1 MIKSGIDSFKHKE
14 WESLMTVEKRGI
26 TTEVAKPSGIRQSK
40 AYPENPFMTGSI
52 VEIKGKKKRYTIAAK
67 SDFLMSREGLVKGGI
82 EHTIVR
88 MVDDS
93 KFVKVFSD
101 GIAGMYDLKSAG
113 GKVFRYLF
121 DQVQKFP
128 NVDRIYLY
136 FMDAAEEPWIISRTV
151 FFRGMAELLE
161 KGFIA
166 RSESPNMFYLNPA
179 MIWNGDR
186 FRFVNEYRRVETD
199 KKQAG
204 SAQEMLALEAAGQQR
219 MDV

>member
-1 MIKSGIDSFKHKE
+1 MLVEKSGIKR
-14 WESLMTVEKRGI
+14 EKTKI
-26 TTEVAKPSGIRQSK
+26 VGIRQSK
-40 AYPENPFMTGSI
+40 SYSENPFMSGSI
-52 VEIKGKKKRYTIAAK
+52 VQIVGKKKRYSIAAK
-67 SDFLMSREGLVKGGI
+67 SDVITSREGVVKGGI

-88 MVDDS
+88 LVDDS

-101 GIAGMYDLKSAG
+101 GVAGMYDLKSGG

-121 DQVQKFP
+121 SQVQKFP

-136 FMDAAEEPWIISRTV
+136 FLDAVEEPWSISKTV

-186 FRFVNEYRRVETD
+186 FRFVNEYRRIS
-199 KKQAG
+199 KNQQAEIEIIDSDGVITEVKRG
-204 SAQEMLALEAAGQQR
+204 SESGMAALDAASQQR
-219 MDV
+219 LDV